1 MAEVV
6 AGDETDMGWSEDE
19 AAVGGSLVTGVV
31 EPVRVVVGRL
41 LGVDGEVEDSSGY
54 R

>member
-1 MAEVV
+1 LAEVV

-19 AAVGGSLVTGVV
+19 AAVGDSLVTGVV
-31 EPVRVVVGRL
+31 KPVRVVVGRL
-41 LGVDGEVEDSSGY
+41 LEVVGKVKDSSGY